1 MFYFCNTIR
10 QDAGALSLPNWK
22 KGWAKPLAL
31 QHKLHVMV
39 PWKRTTKWSGIAV
52 HIKKKHLN
60 ETELYELDT
69 DPKAFTVQRELPAL
83 KRNEAPEFQPQ
94 V

>member
-1 MFYFCNTIR
+1 
-10 QDAGALSLPNWK
+10 
-22 KGWAKPLAL
+22 
-31 QHKLHVMV
+31 MV

-52 HIKKKHLN
+52 HIKKKQTHLN

-83 KRNEAPEFQPQ
+83 KGMKLQSFSPRFKPVSEGSTIPWPPPDQSS
-94 V
+94 